1 LLTIFSDV
9 DSQNKFSDDFVPDRF
24 QNPRDNILFP
34 EEWLDRATTPPV
46 SPRSYRPTLQANV
59 ISSPDWSNQ
68 SCSPD
73 SDDGDAFRPF
83 QPSWTLL
90 PPSPPFLRSYSSSS
104 RSIANFSIED
114 NYPFSADHSVCL
126 PSFTDPGSERTPSY
140 AGPTTPYWS
149 RSPLSSPQMD
159 DSSKEACTDD
169 QDFQVP
175 SLQRQAT
182 NGLFANSTIPRN
194 KQKQKRNDLSHPGHF
209 SACLFPEVLGKVS
222 NEEFSPYTSAE
233 NLYPTPPGSA
243 PESDGI
249 SSRAGPSRLGSLD
262 SQWRRNSR
270 LEREV
275 PSCQAYS
282 VDHRD
287 ILAHQTMSGEDWE
300 IALMRQLQEEEEI
313 AASVAH
319 QISVDAAWMVKLQQF
334 IAEHGS
340 PSSHP
345 TSLELDRQLA
355 FQLQQEDVTSPDS
368 SRPTRDTSDRSTS
381 GLTDN
386 FECGICHE
394 RCDNDV
400 KISVVDCEHS
410 YCRECVGFLAR
421 AKIEDNRYPIL
432 CPDCLIDR
440 SRAVKCRE
448 FHFCQNKRF
457 PNLTLQKYQW
467 MSSKVWTYP
476 QENLSVWKNCK
487 RSHTL

>member
-1 LLTIFSDV
+1 MTGKCPHVLSRERYDRPEAIQVFLYLNDCLPSLLTIFSDV

-24 QNPRDNILFP
+24 QNPRDNILFH
-34 EEWLDRATTPPV
+34 EEWSDQPTT
-46 SPRSYRPTLQANV
+46 SSRSYRPTLQANV

-73 SDDGDAFRPF
+73 SDDGDVFR

-90 PPSPPFLRSYSSSS
+90 PPSPPFLQSYSSSS

-114 NYPFSADHSVCL
+114 NYPFSVDHGL

-149 RSPLSSPQMD
+149 RSPLSNPLRD
-159 DSSKEACTDD
+159 DSLKEASTDD
-169 QDFQVP
+169 QDFHVS
-175 SLQRQAT
+175 SLQKQAT

-209 SACLFPEVLGKVS
+209 ATCLFPEVLG

-270 LEREV
+270 LEREG
-275 PSCQAYS
+275 PCQAHS
-282 VDHRD
+282 MDHRD

-340 PSSHP
+340 PSSRP
-345 TSLELDRQLA
+345 ISLELDRQLA
-355 FQLQQEDVTSPDS
+355 LQLQQEDVTSPDS
-368 SRPTRDTSDRSTS
+368 SRPTRESTSDRSTS
-381 GLTDN
+381 GPIDN

-394 RCDNDV
+394 RYDNDV

-410 YCRECVGFLAR
+410 YCRECVGFLTR
-421 AKIEDNRYPIL
+421 AKIEDNRYPVL

-448 FHFCQNKRF
+448 FLFCQNKRF
-457 PNLTLQKYQW
+457 PNLT
-467 MSSKVWTYP
+467 
-476 QENLSVWKNCK
+476 
-487 RSHTL
+487 